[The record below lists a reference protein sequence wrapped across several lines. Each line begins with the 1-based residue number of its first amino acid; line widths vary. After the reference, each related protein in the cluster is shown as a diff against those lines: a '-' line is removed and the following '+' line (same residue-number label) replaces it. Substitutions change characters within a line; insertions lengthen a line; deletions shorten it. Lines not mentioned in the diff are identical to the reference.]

1 MNPIEISCPAKT
13 FILGEYSVLDGGPAV
28 LINTAPRFQCV
39 FLKDSG
45 AKPLSFPKK
54 SPVSQWALSH
64 KEEFKDLS
72 LKWTDPF
79 QGKGGLGFS
88 SAQFNMLYSYSL
100 MRQGIS
106 LDQISPQKIWRVYRE
121 MEFEGWIPSG
131 ADVVSQWVGG
141 VCLFQQNPLRVRSLM
156 LPLPSIECLIVRTGE
171 RLNTYEYLKNLKLK
185 DVSILKNL
193 AQEGVIA
200 LESSDEKTFLRIVN
214 EYGLA
219 LSDQGFVTENTKN
232 ILQELKNFKEIE
244 ALKGCGA
251 MGAEIIIL
259 FYKKEHDESLR
270 KKLSHL
276 QIITDSSQITYGVE
290 AHSNKNVKV

>member
-28 LINTAPRFQCV
+28 LINTAPRFRCV
-39 FLKDSG
+39 FSKDSQ

-54 SPVSQWALSH
+54 SPVSQWASGH
-64 KEEFKDLS
+64 QEEFKDLS

-88 SAQFNMLYSYSL
+88 SAQFNMLYGYSL
-100 MRQGIS
+100 MRQGVS

-171 RLNTYEYLKNLKLK
+171 RLNTYEYLKDLKLK
-185 DVSILKNL
+185 DVSALKNL

-200 LESSDEKTFLRIVN
+200 LESGDEKSFLKIVN

-219 LSDQGFVTENTKN
+219 LSDQGFVTEHTKN
-232 ILQELKNFKEIE
+232 ILQELQTFKEIK

-251 MGAEIIIL
+251 MGAEMIII
-259 FYKKEHDESLR
+259 FYKKEQDENLR
-270 KKLSHL
+270 KKLSCME
-276 QIITDSSQITYGVE
+276 IITDSSQITYGVE
-290 AHSNKNVKV
+290 AHSNKT